1 MGLVLDLLK
10 PRIDRT
16 LNELDKKEFA
26 TDPVAA
32 PYFSRITS
40 MMSSAYKRHG
50 HILERAI
57 LETLRLCDRF
67 DVWRDPKFQVPE
79 IVDTLVTGS
88 IKEPTKLIGVD
99 YPYSEGNRTLQVD
112 AIVFDKSTGV
122 LGAYEVKRGFGPHD
136 TGKRGSILRNT
147 LCIQVLLKSYA
158 EQRGHEPKKALS
170 HVIFYYGECSIQ
182 KPFAI
187 TGAELDQH
195 FSWPVCESVDEV
207 NKYFASRLFSMLAG
221 VR

>member
-57 LETLRLCDRF
+57 LETLRLS
-67 DVWRDPKFQVPE
+67 P
-79 IVDTLVTGS
+79 
-88 IKEPTKLIGVD
+88 
-99 YPYSEGNRTLQVD
+99 
-112 AIVFDKSTGV
+112 
-122 LGAYEVKRGFGPHD
+122 VKNF
-136 TGKRGSILRNT
+136 
-147 LCIQVLLKSYA
+147 
-158 EQRGHEPKKALS
+158 
-170 HVIFYYGECSIQ
+170 
-182 KPFAI
+182 
-187 TGAELDQH
+187 
-195 FSWPVCESVDEV
+195 
-207 NKYFASRLFSMLAG
+207 
-221 VR
+221 

>member
-1 MGLVLDLLK
+1 MGVVLDLLK
-10 PRIDRT
+10 PEID
-16 LNELDKKEFA
+16 LKLKQLDEMKFA

-40 MMSSAYKRHG
+40 VMSSAYKRHG
-50 HILERAI
+50 NILERAI
-57 LETLRLCDRF
+57 LETLKLCDHF
-67 DVWRDPKFQVPE
+67 EVWCEPKFQVPAS
-79 IVDTLVTGS
+79 VDNMVIPYLKFPS
-88 IKEPTKLIGVD
+88 KLIGAEH
-99 YPYSEGNRTLQVD
+99 PYSQGDRTLQLD
-112 AIVFDKSTGV
+112 AIVFNKNTGV

-147 LCIQVLLKSYA
+147 LCTQVLLKSYA